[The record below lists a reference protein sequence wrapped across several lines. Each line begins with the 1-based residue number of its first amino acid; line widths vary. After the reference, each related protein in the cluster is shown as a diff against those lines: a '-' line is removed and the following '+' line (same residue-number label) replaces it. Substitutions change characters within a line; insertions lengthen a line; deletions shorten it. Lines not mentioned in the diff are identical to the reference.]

1 MFTIGKII
9 KGEIIMRE
17 KNPTK
22 NQDKELKEILSV
34 CSDVYV
40 GTKYTRTFMKAVM
53 RVNKSSTDILE
64 KMKQIGEKTSSVA
77 DELCLSIPLKPVF
90 EGSEE
95 QEYEVSVDE
104 LRYLIAKAILPYM
117 EENELRYD
125 SDKNDIELYVMGRIF
140 MLSRYIYELAQ
151 RAVYCYSMNR
161 NSILNQLLE
170 IANAS
175 MVKLAEYWENY
186 QYDIEEI
193 SHNFPLHIILDEVHK
208 NGYTDL
214 CNAIEIMLPE
224 VVASFYFYFVDYK
237 SLLCNFKDYAENE
250 GFVNFLSE
258 KSCNEILKLLNK
270 ECLYDVN
277 RPLKE
282 QLCEIEEKIRNIYW
296 EISIA
301 RKYKKMY

>member
-1 MFTIGKII
+1 
-9 KGEIIMRE
+9 
-17 KNPTK
+17 
-22 NQDKELKEILSV
+22 
-34 CSDVYV
+34 
-40 GTKYTRTFMKAVM
+40 
-53 RVNKSSTDILE
+53 
-64 KMKQIGEKTSSVA
+64 
-77 DELCLSIPLKPVF
+77 
-90 EGSEE
+90 
-95 QEYEVSVDE
+95 
-104 LRYLIAKAILPYM
+104 
-117 EENELRYD
+117 
-125 SDKNDIELYVMGRIF
+125 

-186 QYDIEEI
+186 EYDIEEI

-224 VVASFYFYFVDYK
+224 VVASFYFYFVDYE

-250 GFVNFLSE
+250 RFVNFLSE

-270 ECLYDVN
+270 EYLYDVN

>member
-1 MFTIGKII
+1 MFTIGKKI
-9 KGEIIMRE
+9 KGDSIMRE

-34 CSDVYV
+34 CKDVYV

-161 NSILNQLLE
+161 NSIMNQLLE

-214 CNAIEIMLPE
+214 RNAIEIMLPE

-270 ECLYDVN
+270 EYLYDVS
-277 RPLKE
+277 LV
-282 QLCEIEEKIRNIYW
+282 
-296 EISIA
+296 SI
-301 RKYKKMY
+301 K